1 MLVYGR
7 NVALEYIYEDKKI
20 NMAYLLDTFNERDI
34 LDGLN
39 KRKIKMKRVSKIDM
53 NKKVSGVHQGIILDV
68 PDYKYSTLEEITSSE
83 NPLIIILDHIED
95 PHNLGAIIRT
105 CEATGVDGIII
116 PEDRCCDI
124 NGTVVKTSV
133 GTTEKVKIVRVKNLT
148 NTIERLKKDGF
159 WIFGTDMDG
168 EDYSKLDY
176 KGKTVI
182 ICGNEGSGMGRLVRE
197 KCDFIAS
204 IPMKGTVNS
213 LNASVATAVII
224 FEAVKIRGL

>member
-20 NMAYLLDTFNERDI
+20 NMAYLLDTFNDRDI
-34 LDGLN
+34 LEGLN
-39 KRKIKMKRVSKIDM
+39 KRKIKMKRVSKIDL
-53 NKKVSGVHQGIILDV
+53 NKKIDGVHQGIILDV
-68 PDYKYSTLEEITSSE
+68 PDYNYATIDEITLSE
-83 NPLIIILDHIED
+83 NPLIVILDHIED
-95 PHNLGAIIRT
+95 PHNFGAIIRT
-105 CEATGVDGIII
+105 CEAAGVDGIII
-116 PEDRCCDI
+116 PDDRCCEV

-133 GTTEKVKIVRVKNLT
+133 GTTEKVKIVKVKNLT

-168 EDYSKLDY
+168 ENYSELDY
-176 KGKTVI
+176 RGKTAI
-182 ICGNEGSGMGRLVRE
+182 ICGNEGNGMGRLVKE

-204 IPMKGTVNS
+204 IPMKGSVNS

-224 FEAVKIRGL
+224 FEAVRIRGL